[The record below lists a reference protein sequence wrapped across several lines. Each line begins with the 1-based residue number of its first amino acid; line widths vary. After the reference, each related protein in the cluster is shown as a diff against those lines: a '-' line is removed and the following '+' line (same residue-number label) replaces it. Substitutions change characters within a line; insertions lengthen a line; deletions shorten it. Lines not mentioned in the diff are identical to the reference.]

1 MCAGRRGARW
11 KRRPAGA
18 AAPPAAPVLLAL
30 VSLFAI
36 SAVAPPASR
45 ADVAITLSNAFIEK
59 YKDRAT
65 IDATLTIDRAR
76 PRPNAPSHDGDSAAA
91 GREAEIGLATV
102 IEVMNAAAPP
112 GAGALDLIRQAEQS
126 GRPLAVRGVWRLWC
140 EHGGDS
146 QQVQG
151 QPLQPL
157 DSVDPP
163 HVFEIHPLL
172 RVADQD
178 LAASFQ
184 PLEELTYR
192 DADEAFQRFETLASH
207 VTSGDGTT
215 TITTRMA
222 GFDYVEFVIQLAE
235 EPTHLL
241 ADGLAVKA
249 AVLNTQG
256 ALLVRERRMV
266 AAAGTA
272 PYLRLKALH
281 KGDTLHVVG
290 IPRIDLSL
298 LSWRIAH
305 GTQIAGI
312 LDWSLPYEMVLV
324 AAFGD
329 TPTTAGGSLPVSAAA
344 AQGAPRHPV
353 TPATPLAPDAD
364 VVVILTQLLGQSLA
378 PDVARGACT
387 FSSGTRSYCAAL
399 SGPQCDQLGG
409 AWNLGEDCPPT
420 SATPATS
427 ATSATPTT
435 STGTAGRSPAAT
447 PSAVPPPPGD
457 SRTASPPPAGPPP
470 PGDPPADQPQPGDA

>member
-1 MCAGRRGARW
+1 ML
-11 KRRPAGA
+11 A
-18 AAPPAAPVLLAL
+18 AVPLAA
-30 VSLFAI
+30 
-36 SAVAPPASR
+36 R
-45 ADVAITLSNAFIEK
+45 ADVEITLQNSFIEK

-65 IDATLTIDRAR
+65 IDASLTVDRAR
-76 PRPNAPSHDGDSAAA
+76 PQADTQARDGDAAA
-91 GREAEIGLATV
+91 SGRPAEIGLPTV
-102 IEVMNAAAPP
+102 IEIMNVAVQP

-151 QPLQPL
+151 QPLPPL
-157 DSVDPP
+157 DSIDPP

-172 RVADQD
+172 KVADQD

-184 PLEELTYR
+184 PVEELTYR
-192 DADEAFQRFETLASH
+192 DADEAFQHFETLASR
-207 VTSGDGTT
+207 VTTGARTT

-235 EPTHLL
+235 APDHLL
-241 ADGLAVKA
+241 ADGLAVRA
-249 AVLNTQG
+249 AILNTQG

-266 AAAGTA
+266 AVAGTA

-298 LSWRIAH
+298 LSQRIASAAQ
-305 GTQIAGI
+305 TAGI

-329 TPTTAGGSLPVSAAA
+329 TSAAAGDSPPVTATPAVPAPASATMPATA
-344 AQGAPRHPV
+344 AQGAPPHPV
-353 TPATPLAPDAD
+353 TPATPIAPDGD
-364 VVVILTQLLGQSLA
+364 VVVILAQLLSQSLA
-378 PDVARGACT
+378 PDVARGACI
-387 FSSGTRSYCAAL
+387 FSTGTRSYCAAL

-409 AWNLGEDCPPT
+409 AWNSGEDCPPPPLIAAAVPAA
-420 SATPATS
+420 SPATL
-427 ATSATPTT
+427 ATGSVRSTAAAPTASTASTAASPGASPPATTPP
-435 STGTAGRSPAAT
+435 SGPPAAT
-447 PSAVPPPPGD
+447 PPP
-457 SRTASPPPAGPPP
+457 SGPPS
-470 PGDPPADQPQPGDA
+470 G